1 MEKKNTLWV
10 VVTWDNES
18 ARLTSKQSWD
28 TKEAAKDDVRCWYF
42 DSKEDENCEGAQIDD
57 DGLFACA
64 IINGR
69 YESCEAFET
78 EI

>member
-18 ARLTSKQSWD
+18 PRLTSKKTWNTED
-28 TKEAAKDDVRCWYF
+28 AAKDDVYAWYVE
-42 DSKEDENCEGAQIDD
+42 SKTDENCYGAQIDD

-69 YESCEAFET
+69 EENCEAFEV

>member
-1 MEKKNTLWV
+1 MENENKIWV

-18 ARLTSKQSWD
+18 PRLTSKKTWNTED
-28 TKEAAKDDVRCWYF
+28 AAKDDVYAWYVE
-42 DSKEDENCEGAQIDD
+42 SKTDENCEGAEIDD
-57 DGLFACA
+57 DWLFATA

-69 YESCEAFET
+69 EESCEAFEV

>member
-1 MEKKNTLWV
+1 MEKENALWA

-18 ARLTSKQSWD
+18 ARLTSKRTWNTES
-28 TKEAAKDDVRCWYF
+28 AAKDNVRVWYF
-42 DSKEDENCEGAQIDD
+42 NAKEDENCEGAQIDD

-64 IINGR
+64 KINGR
-69 YESCEAFET
+69 EENCEAFEV

>member
-1 MEKKNTLWV
+1 MEKENTLWA

-18 ARLTSKQSWD
+18 TRLTSKRTWNTES
-28 TKEAAKDDVRCWYF
+28 AAKDNVRVWYF
-42 DSKEDENCEGAQIDD
+42 NAKEDKNCEGVQIDD

-64 IINGR
+64 TINGR
-69 YESCEAFET
+69 EESCEAFEV

>member
-1 MEKKNTLWV
+1 MEKTNALWV

-18 ARLTSKQSWD
+18 PRLTSKKTWNTED
-28 TKEAAKDDVRCWYF
+28 AAKDDVYAWYVE
-42 DSKEDENCEGAQIDD
+42 SKTDENCEGAQIDG

-64 IINGR
+64 RINGR
-69 YESCEAFET
+69 EESCEAFEV

>member
-1 MEKKNTLWV
+1 MEKKNTRRA

-18 ARLTSKQSWD
+18 ARLTSKRTWNTES
-28 TKEAAKDDVRCWYF
+28 AAKDDVRCWYF
-42 DSKEDENCEGAQIDD
+42 DSKEDENCESAQIDD

-64 IINGR
+64 RINGR
-69 YESCEAFET
+69 DESCEAFEV

>member
-18 ARLTSKQSWD
+18 ARLTSKRTWNTDS
-28 TKEAAKDDVRCWYF
+28 AAKDDVYAWYVE
-42 DSKEDENCEGAQIDD
+42 SKTDENCEGVQIDD

-64 IINGR
+64 TINGR
-69 YESCEAFET
+69 EESCEAFEV

>member
-18 ARLTSKQSWD
+18 ARLTSKKTWNTESV
-28 TKEAAKDDVRCWYF
+28 AKDHVYAWYF
-42 DSKEDENCEGAQIDD
+42 EAKTDENCEGVQIDD
-57 DGLFACA
+57 DELFACA
-64 IINGR
+64 TINGR
-69 YESCEAFET
+69 EESCEAFEV